1 MPSVPNPYMNPYG
14 VGSRRRAHGQMGLLG
29 SVASPKLSTFFAPV
43 AGKQAVYLAPMVSP
57 LQVQCQSFPSE
68 PGMSKPP
75 EVVPKDLVFTAKHT
89 QVLYI
94 AQEPEAWNLQAAQAF
109 ALSAKAL
116 SASFAGRSSA
126 GSGGSPNLPAFVG
139 SALRTSTRLSTE
151 RIVKANATRAP
162 RIFLG
167 RLPDPGLR

>member
-1 MPSVPNPYMNPYG
+1 MKHQAAT
-14 VGSRRRAHGQMGLLG
+14 AHGQIGLFG

-43 AGKQAVYLAPMVSP
+43 AGKQAVYFAPMVSP

-75 EVVPKDLVFTAKHT
+75 DVVPKDLVLTAKQT

-94 AQEPEAWNLQAAQAF
+94 AQEPEAWNLQAAHAF

-126 GSGGSPNLPAFVG
+126 GKGGSPNFPALEGKAFK
-139 SALRTSTRLSTE
+139 ASTE
-151 RIVKANATRAP
+151 AAAKEN
-162 RIFLG
+162 
-167 RLPDPGLR
+167 

>member
-1 MPSVPNPYMNPYG
+1 M
-14 VGSRRRAHGQMGLLG
+14 AHGQIGLFG
-29 SVASPKLSTFFAPV
+29 SVASPKLSTFLAPV
-43 AGKQAVYLAPMVSP
+43 AGKQAVYFAPMVSP

-75 EVVPKDLVFTAKHT
+75 DVVPKDLVLTAKQT

-94 AQEPEAWNLQAAQAF
+94 AQEPEAWNLQAAHAF

-126 GSGGSPNLPAFVG
+126 GSGGSPNFPALEGNAFN
-139 SALRTSTRLSTE
+139 ASTE
-151 RIVKANATRAP
+151 AAAKARATTYTRIALGIRANK
-162 RIFLG
+162 G
-167 RLPDPGLR
+167 RNYVCLS